1 MGLFTSSSVHSYSKI
16 HCLRWH
22 SLCILKGVAEKQW
35 RYFMNIRLRKIK
47 EKLSKKIN
55 KFIKHKKN
63 KKNSSDP
70 SDAHIRDEAE
80 FKRMYAD
87 MKTY

>member
-1 MGLFTSSSVHSYSKI
+1 
-16 HCLRWH
+16 
-22 SLCILKGVAEKQW
+22 
-35 RYFMNIRLRKIK
+35 MNIRLRKIK

-55 KFIKHKKN
+55 KFIKHKKD
-63 KKNSSDP
+63 KNSSDP

-80 FKRMYAD
+80 FKKMYAD